1 MISGNVCRPEC
12 GEDKRGRWGLRW
24 VRVHECRQREPGL
37 GWLGALAKLSSAVLT
52 HVSSSRASIR
62 ASIQMCYHWNIFS
75 SPVIGSNCKAL
86 QCSISQSSYLKW
98 KQVCREGHLM
108 ARGKVT
114 SVVGTTSPILQITR
128 EVSLR
133 VGTGMDLEII
143 YP

>member
-1 MISGNVCRPEC
+1 
-12 GEDKRGRWGLRW
+12 
-24 VRVHECRQREPGL
+24 
-37 GWLGALAKLSSAVLT
+37 
-52 HVSSSRASIR
+52 
-62 ASIQMCYHWNIFS
+62 
-75 SPVIGSNCKAL
+75 
-86 QCSISQSSYLKW
+86 
-98 KQVCREGHLM
+98 M